1 MKQFLSYLA
10 WVLIAV
16 GAFFAVR
23 AAVGSCDK
31 GPSISW
37 KPVLMDG
44 HRAGAQSITLD
55 NVDTAM
61 GVFGDDGY
69 TSPAGVK
76 YPEDN
81 IVPQVAEVILEVQPH
96 MTDLKQVVGHSAGM
110 YMNDRDNPDL
120 PLGNFVVDALTA
132 YGSKFFKVK
141 MDFGLLNFGGIRV
154 PMPEGAVTLDDLSSM
169 FPFVNYLAYAKVK
182 GVGITKLLEQLAGQ
196 DAFQAV
202 SGVQVVVKNHK
213 LESALIG
220 GKPIDPKKV
229 YNVCTIDFL
238 LDGGD
243 QIAVGAVAD
252 KVVLSH
258 ELVKDIMI
266 KTIKDMEAKGQL
278 IDCKSDGRVVMT
290 EE

>member
-23 AAVGSCDK
+23 AAVSSCDE

-55 NVDTAM
+55 NVDTAL

-120 PLGNFVVDALTA
+120 PLGNFVVDALTD

-182 GVGITKLLEQLAGQ
+182 GAGITKLLEQLAGQ

>member
-1 MKQFLSYLA
+1 
-10 WVLIAV
+10 V

-23 AAVGSCDK
+23 AAVSSCDK

-44 HRAGAQSITLD
+44 HRAGAQPITMD
-55 NVDTAM
+55 NVDTAL

-69 TSPAGVK
+69 TSPAGVH
-76 YPEDN
+76 YADDEL
-81 IVPQVAEVILEVQPH
+81 VPQVAQVILEVQPQ
-96 MTDLKQVVGHSAGM
+96 MTELKQVVGHSAAM
-110 YMNDRDNPDL
+110 YTDGRDNPDL
-120 PLGNFVVDALTA
+120 PLANFTIDA
-132 YGSKFFKVK
+132 
-141 MDFGLLNFGGIRV
+141 
-154 PMPEGAVTLDDLSSM
+154 
-169 FPFVNYLAYAKVK
+169 VNYLAYAKVK
-182 GVGITKLLEQLAGQ
+182 GEGLTKLLEQLAGQ
-196 DAFQAV
+196 PAFQAV
-202 SGVQVVVKNHK
+202 SGVKCVVKNHK

-229 YNVCTIDFL
+229 YNVATIDFL

-266 KTIKDMEAKGQL
+266 KHIKNLEAKGQL
-278 IDCKSDGRVVMT
+278 IECKSDGRVIMT

>member
-23 AAVGSCDK
+23 AAAGSCDK
-31 GPSISW
+31 GPSITW

-44 HRAGAQSITLD
+44 HRAGAQPITLD
-55 NVDTAM
+55 NVDTAL
-61 GVFGDDGY
+61 GVFGDNGY
-69 TSPAGVK
+69 TSPAGVQ
-76 YPEDN
+76 YADGEMVPE
-81 IVPQVAEVILEVQPH
+81 VAKVILEVQPY
-96 MTDLKQVVGHSAGM
+96 MTELKQVIGHSAGM

-120 PLGNFVVDALTA
+120 PLGNFTVDALTD

-154 PMPEGAVTLDDLSSM
+154 PMPEGAVTLDDISSM

-182 GVGITKLLEQLAGQ
+182 GAGIIKILEQLAGQ

-202 SGVQVVVKNHK
+202 SGVKAVVKNHK
-213 LESALIG
+213 LESATIG

-229 YNVCTIDFL
+229 YNVTTIDFL

-266 KTIKDMEAKGQL
+266 KHIKNLEAKGQL
-278 IDCKSDGRVVMT
+278 IECKSDGRVIMT